1 MAPGV
6 VPPAIL
12 LPSVVLNSAFA
23 PRLPGQ
29 VSQKRLKRHSSYC
42 MEPFPRMRPMIWG
55 SQILSQAARCVEM
68 RALRLHSPIIV
79 DSKRVLRPGDSLG
92 AERDSP
98 LADARVAAVEGPLA

>member
-23 PRLPGQ
+23 PRLQ

-42 MEPFPRMRPMIWG
+42 MEPFPRMRPNDMG
-55 SQILSQAARCVEM
+55 KSDFMSSGEVR
-68 RALRLHSPIIV
+68 
-79 DSKRVLRPGDSLG
+79 GDAGFASSLP
-92 AERDSP
+92 DK
-98 LADARVAAVEGPLA
+98 

>member
-23 PRLPGQ
+23 PRLQ

>member
-23 PRLPGQ
+23 PRLQ

-55 SQILSQAARCVEM
+55 SQILSQAARCV
-68 RALRLHSPIIV
+68 
-79 DSKRVLRPGDSLG
+79 GDAGFASSLP
-92 AERDSP
+92 D
-98 LADARVAAVEGPLA
+98 L